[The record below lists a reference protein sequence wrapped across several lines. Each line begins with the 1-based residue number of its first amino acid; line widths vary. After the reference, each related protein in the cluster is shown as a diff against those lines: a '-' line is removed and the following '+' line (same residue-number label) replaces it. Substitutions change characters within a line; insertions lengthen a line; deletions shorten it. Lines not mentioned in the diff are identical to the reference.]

1 MKALKWILTIV
12 LLAGATVICFFRWQ
26 AWFGMPLEPEYKGD
40 TLTYQFS
47 CFGMDS
53 VPGFVQDSL
62 GWQDTQQPE
71 VLRLVVLGDVHNQ
84 MDSADYASILSRHD
98 NIDAV
103 AQLGDWMER
112 CYFYYQ
118 QQLYHELEGTGFDQ
132 LPVMTCPGN
141 HEYYKGI
148 HKCLPESWYQLFH
161 NPLNGP
167 QRFLGSTYY
176 VDFPRLRYI
185 VMDTQGQNLL
195 SDFTITLTW
204 LKQAIQTADD
214 RFIIVMM
221 HHPVYSPAKGRFN
234 LATWLTFHRVL
245 QKADVV
251 FAGHD
256 HSYAVRGQYINT
268 NSSRKVY
275 HAKKGA
281 AVNAVLNSRLYE
293 IVEIQ
298 ADTLRVSTYSLDSL
312 DYIQTLQFAPLVQ
325 DSTAITEQKAHP
337 LQKLINKIR

>member
-1 MKALKWILTIV
+1 MKTLKWILTIV
-12 LLAGATVICFFRWQ
+12 LLAGATVLCFFRWQ
-26 AWFGMPLEPEYKGD
+26 AWFGMPIEPEYKGD

-47 CFGMDS
+47 CFGGDS
-53 VPGFVQDSL
+53 VPGFQQDSL

-84 MDSADYASILSRHD
+84 MDSADYATILSCHD
-98 NIDAV
+98 TVDAV

-118 QQLYHELEGTGFDQ
+118 QQLYHEMEGTGFDQ
-132 LPVMTCPGN
+132 LPVMVCPGN
-141 HEYYKGI
+141 HEYLKGI
-148 HKCLPESWYQLFH
+148 NKHLPDLWYTMFH

-167 QRFLGSTYY
+167 HRFVGSTFY
-176 VDFPRLRYI
+176 VDFPRLRFI
-185 VMDTQGQNLL
+185 VMDTPGLQSL
-195 SDFTITLTW
+195 SDYTITLTW
-204 LKQAIQTADD
+204 LKGAMQTAGD
-214 RFIIVMM
+214 RFLIVMM

-234 LATWLTFHRVL
+234 LMTWLFFHHVL
-245 QKADVV
+245 NKADVV

-256 HSYAVRGQYINT
+256 HSYAVRGHFINT

-275 HAKKGA
+275 HTKKGA
-281 AVNAVLNSRLYE
+281 AVDAALNSRLYE
-293 IVEIQ
+293 IVEIK

-325 DSTAITEQKAHP
+325 DSAAVTKQKTEF
-337 LQKLINKIR
+337 LQELFHKTR